1 MTGLELASPRRA
13 VRLRWCRLPVVW
25 AVALIALLVGA
36 GAASAC
42 SCVPPETR
50 EAASD
55 ALSRYDVVFE
65 GTVVRTLPG
74 AVVYEVDEV
83 YSGEVPE
90 RILVSADRTSC
101 GPGTPPRGTPY
112 LFVGTSQ
119 GGIIRATGA
128 DVCARNTASL
138 DGESASLGELVTE
151 IHGSPSAPQ
160 TTLGSRAF
168 TLAERPLTWLSER
181 RVLLGIAVIAIMLF
195 AAHHYRSRHRTPGRR
210 R

>member
-1 MTGLELASPRRA
+1 M
-13 VRLRWCRLPVVW
+13 VW
-25 AVALIALLVGA
+25 AVVLITLLVGA

-55 ALSRYDVVFE
+55 LISRYDVVFE

-74 AVVYEVDEV
+74 VVLYEVDEV

-90 RILVSADRTSC
+90 RVLVSADRTSC
-101 GPGTPPRGTPY
+101 GPGTPPRGVPY
-112 LFVGTSQ
+112 LFVGTSRD
-119 GGIIRATGA
+119 GIIRATGA

-160 TTLGSRAF
+160 TTLGSRAL
-168 TLAERPLTWLSER
+168 TLAEWPLTWLADR
-181 RVLLGIAVIAIMLF
+181 RVLLGIAVVAIILL
-195 AAHHYRSRHRTPGRR
+195 AAHYYRSRHRALSRR